1 MRADLVVALWGI
13 GDVFDQI
20 VCLLAALANII
31 VGSIIAFLNL
41 IIIAAAGW
49 LAVLALLLPG
59 MPDAPT
65 GQTPEVLQWINW
77 LFPLAQ
83 YVGLLSIMLALWLT
97 MIGVRA
103 ALRFLRA
110 L

>member
-1 MRADLVVALWGI
+1 MRVNLVVALWGI
-13 GDVFDQI
+13 SDVFDQL
-20 VCLLAALANII
+20 VCLLSALANII
-31 VGSIIAFLNL
+31 VGSIVAFINLL
-41 IIIAAAGW
+41 IIALGGW
-49 LAVLALLLPG
+49 LAMLALLLPT